1 MFTNQKIE
9 QLRKDYAA
17 STLEIEKINRNP
29 VSQFEQW
36 FEEALSA
43 EVPEPNAMVLSTATP
58 EGVPSARVVLL
69 KGIMEG
75 GFVFYTNYL
84 SRKGQELKTNPHASL
99 TFLWHELQ
107 RQVRIEGVAE
117 LLSDEA
123 STAYFQSRPKGSQI
137 GAWASPQSEVI
148 DSRDILEDNVERLQL
163 KYGEEEVLPRPGHWG
178 GYKINPSRIE
188 FWQGRSSRLHD
199 RLVFERQGDE
209 WALSRLA
216 P

>member
-1 MFTNQKIE
+1 MLTNQKIE

-36 FEEALSA
+36 FEEALAA

-84 SRKGQELKTNPHASL
+84 SRKGQELKANPHASL

-163 KYGEEEVLPRPGHWG
+163 EYREEEVLPRPGHWG

>member
-1 MFTNQKIE
+1 MLTNQKIE

-75 GFVFYTNYL
+75 GFVFYTNNL